1 MNTAIIVA
9 AGQGTRM
16 GGAVCKQYLPLN
28 GLPILARTLSVFTRS
43 NLFQEIIL
51 VVAASEM
58 ANCRHRILEGLP
70 GAQSIR
76 LVAGGRERQESVCNG
91 IEACRAREDDIVII
105 HDGVRPFVSR
115 DILERCLEGVQKNG
129 ACIAAIPTSDT
140 LKVVNTGGLISE
152 TLPRANIWQ
161 AQTPQG
167 FRLGLIRE
175 AHRLARHEGFSGTD
189 DAQLMERLGQG
200 VAIVT
205 GSRFNIKVTTPE
217 DLPLAEA
224 IWRHAT
230 GALPKQ
236 SNPH

>member
-16 GGAVCKQYLPLN
+16 GGTVCKQYLPLN
-28 GLPILARTLSVFTRS
+28 GVPILARTLSVFIRS
-43 NLFQEIIL
+43 DLFQEIIL

-58 ANCRHRILEGLP
+58 ANCRHRVLEGMP
-70 GAQSIR
+70 WAPSVR

-91 IEACRAREDDIVII
+91 IEACRGQEDDIVLI

-115 DILERCLEGVQKNG
+115 DILTRCLEGVQKNS
-129 ACIAAIPTSDT
+129 ACIAAVPTSDT
-140 LKVVNTGGLISE
+140 LKVVNAGGRISE
-152 TLPRANIWQ
+152 TMPRTDIWQ

-189 DAQLMERLGQG
+189 DAQLVEHMGHAVTVVPGLGM
-200 VAIVT
+200 
-205 GSRFNIKVTTPE
+205 NIKITTPE
-217 DLPLAEA
+217 DLALAEV
-224 IWRHAT
+224 IWRHLKHRAAE
-230 GALPKQ
+230 G
-236 SNPH
+236 